1 VDARGEATGTEL
13 VDVGGRRVECRWID
27 GDESLP
33 ALVFLHEGLGSVALW
48 RDFPDRVAAASG
60 RRALVYSRFG
70 HGASDLPE
78 RPRTLAFMH
87 DEALHVL
94 PVLLERFGLRDPV
107 LVGHSDGGS
116 IALIHAGRIGR
127 VGALVLLAPHVFV
140 EDESIAGITAAREAF
155 EEGGLARR
163 MARYHRDPE
172 TTFRGWNDVWLDP
185 GFRGWNIEDVL
196 PGIACPVLLIQG
208 KNDQYGT
215 LAQVAAIERGIP
227 GTVDTVVLPC
237 RHVPHAESPG
247 ETLGAVTRFLAA
259 LPA

>member
-1 VDARGEATGTEL
+1 MDVRGQAGGAEL
-13 VDVGGRRVECRWID
+13 VDVGGRRLECRWID
-27 GDESLP
+27 GDAAAP

-70 HGASDLPE
+70 HGASDLPDA
-78 RPRTLAFMH
+78 RRTIGFMH
-87 DEALHVL
+87 DEAVEVL
-94 PVLLERFGLRDPV
+94 PALLERFGLRDPV

-116 IALIHAGRIGR
+116 IALIHAGRLDG
-127 VGALVLLAPHVFV
+127 VSGLVLLAPHVFV

-155 EEGGLARR
+155 TDGGLAQR

-172 TTFRGWNDVWLDP
+172 VTFRGWNDVWLDP
-185 GFRGWNIEDVL
+185 QFRDWNIEDVL

-208 KNDQYGT
+208 EDDQYGT

-227 GTVDTVVLPC
+227 GAVETVVLPC
-237 RHVPHAESPG
+237 RHVPHAECPE
-247 ETLGAVTRFLAA
+247 ETLAAVARFLGP
-259 LPA
+259 LPG